1 MCIDSGHRTPA
12 GMKSRR
18 FVSPCSIAWVLA
30 LLLALGGTAPA
41 LAQIRVHPT
50 GVNVNSQGATT
61 VFLTFGGLNGY
72 QPIEALW
79 CSRLMSAAPDVGLRC
94 DPGTILGSLPVRY
107 DQSTLGTG
115 SLTDIMSIPPSVVRR
130 AYQVAETGGDAGF
143 FYVRRFTRAAGG
155 PDQYVAVT
163 CRMAGGGAR
172 VPFSLL
178 DVELAFDVDEPVLF
192 VANGDRPPAVRA
204 RVAYNGTGRL
214 RGRWEVVMPGEALPT
229 ERDLLTEATLP
240 REERG
245 SQRRYTEIGRFN
257 VFLQP
262 SSRPYLLNGPDPR
275 RLPTGAEGFYYV
287 LLRIEASDDKEG
299 DSSLAAAGAGLGV
312 VNAGAVA
319 GFPLPALRYIVGGGR
334 SAPVDDESPADLRL
348 LAPAEGAVVPVIGAE
363 VAWVDLPQADV
374 YRIEVEDAAQTRVF
388 SALARRGI
396 GAYRLPPMLKDR
408 APDGQIRWRVV
419 AIDVTGR
426 EIRTSAWRRLRIE

>member
-1 MCIDSGHRTPA
+1 MSSARTILDA
-12 GMKSRR
+12 ARL
-18 FVSPCSIAWVLA
+18 VTLA
-30 LLLALGGTAPA
+30 LALSAPATPA

-79 CSRLMSAAPDVGLRC
+79 CSRLVSAAPDVGLRC
-94 DPGTILGSLPVRY
+94 DPSTILGSLPVRY

-192 VANGDRPPAVRA
+192 VVNGDRPPAVRA
-204 RVAYNGTGRL
+204 RITYNGTGRL

-262 SSRPYLLNGPDPR
+262 SSRPYVLNGPDPR
-275 RLPTGAEGFYYV
+275 RLPTSAEGFYYV

-299 DSSLAAAGAGLGV
+299 DSNLTAAGAGLGV

-319 GFPLPALRYIVGGGR
+319 GFPLPALRYIVGGER
-334 SAPVDDESPADLRL
+334 STPVDDESPGDLRL
-348 LAPAEGAVVPVIGAE
+348 LAPAEGAIVAIAE
-363 VAWVDLPQADV
+363 AEIAWIDLPQADV
-374 YRIEVEDAAQTRVF
+374 YRVEVEDTSGRRVF
-388 SALARRGI
+388 SALVRRGI

-408 APDGQIRWRVV
+408 VPDGQVRWRVV

-426 EIRTSAWRRLRIE
+426 EIRTSAWRRLRVE

>member
-1 MCIDSGHRTPA
+1 MG
-12 GMKSRR
+12 
-18 FVSPCSIAWVLA
+18 VA
-30 LLLALGGTAPA
+30 LLIAVVATPA

-72 QPIEALW
+72 QPVEALW
-79 CSRLMSAAPDVGLRC
+79 CSRLVPAAPGVGLRC
-94 DPGTILGSLPVRY
+94 DSSTILGSLPIRY
-107 DQSTLGTG
+107 DQSTLATG

-130 AYQVAETGGDAGF
+130 AYQAAESGGDSGF

-155 PDQYVAVT
+155 PDQFVAVT

-178 DVELAFDVDEPVLF
+178 DVELGFDVEEPVLF
-192 VANGDRPPAVRA
+192 VAEGDRAPAVRA
-204 RVAYNGTGRL
+204 RITYNGTGRL
-214 RGRWEVVMPGEALPT
+214 RGRWEVVMPGEVLPT

-245 SQRRYTEIGRFN
+245 SQRRYSEIGRFN

-262 SSRPYLLNGPDPR
+262 SSRPFVLNGPDPR
-275 RLPTGAEGFYYV
+275 RLPTGAEGFHYV

-299 DSSLAAAGAGLGV
+299 DSNLASAGAGLGV

-319 GFPLPALRYIVGGGR
+319 GFPLPALRYIVGGER
-334 SAPVDDESPADLRL
+334 SAPVDDAAPGDLRL
-348 LAPAEGAVVPVIGAE
+348 LAPAEGAAVPVAT
-363 VAWVDLPQADV
+363 VNLAWTGLPQADV
-374 YRIEVEDAAQTRVF
+374 YRVEIESLSRTRVL
-388 SALARRGI
+388 SALVPGAVA
-396 GAYRLPPMLKDR
+396 AYRVPPIVKDKV
-408 APDGQIRWRVV
+408 PDGQVRWRVV
-419 AIDVTGR
+419 ALDVNGR
-426 EIRTSAWRRLRIE
+426 EIRTSAWRGMRVE